1 MVYSCYNN
9 QYFGDMRIMAGFT
22 LDASLGY
29 VINRTAIR
37 LKQELHQAFKTNG
50 YDITP
55 EQWAILN
62 RLWDDEGLSQVE
74 LADRTFKDKPNVTR
88 MLDVLERKHLLYRQR
103 DEHDRRAYKV
113 YLTEEGRQLKDKLI
127 PLATGVLERG
137 QRNLSAE
144 DIEFL
149 QEKLNIIYDNLE

>member
-1 MVYSCYNN
+1 MT
-9 QYFGDMRIMAGFT
+9 GFA

-37 LKQELHQAFKTNG
+37 LKHELHQAFKTNG
-50 YDITP
+50 YDVTP

-62 RLWDDEGLSQVE
+62 RLWDHEGLSQVE
-74 LADRTFKDKPNVTR
+74 LADLTFKDKPNVTR
-88 MLDVLERKHLLYRQR
+88 MLDVLERKQLLYRQR
-103 DEHDRRAYKV
+103 DDHDRRAYKV
-113 YLTEEGRQLKDKLI
+113 YLTEEGRLLKEKLI
-127 PLATGVLERG
+127 PLAEKVLERG

-149 QEKLNIIYDNLE
+149 QEKLNLIHNNFE